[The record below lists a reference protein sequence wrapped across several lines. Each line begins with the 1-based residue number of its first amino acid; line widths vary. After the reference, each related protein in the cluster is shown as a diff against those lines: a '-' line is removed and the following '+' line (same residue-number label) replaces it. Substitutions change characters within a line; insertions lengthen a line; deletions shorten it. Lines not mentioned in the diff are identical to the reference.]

1 MSDTNGEQKA
11 GEKVSQCLNNAPGMM
26 AELMTE
32 FIGDRNLNARV
43 KVRLR
48 MKALLD
54 LVAVDTVYPKAP
66 GMDVGARREVN
77 GPQFGAVPMVA
88 PGRPMDIGGAMD
100 QRVGAGG
107 LGGPVLPIPGADPIN
122 NEDVLGDR

>member
-66 GMDVGARREVN
+66 GMDLGGRRDRA
-77 GPQFGAVPMVA
+77 GQFHAAAPQPAVPMDLGVA
-88 PGRPMDIGGAMD
+88 MGD
-100 QRVGAGG
+100 RVGGGG
-107 LGGPVLPIPGADPIN
+107 LGGPVLPIPGAEPIN
-122 NEDVLGDR
+122 NDDVLGD